1 MLRINED
8 AILKKIL
15 ITGAGSFVGT
25 SVQRHLEKW
34 PETYSVTAVGTK
46 DGEWKDIDFSSFD
59 TVYHVAGLAH
69 SDVGN
74 VSEET
79 KKKYYTVNC
88 DLAVDVANKAKAE
101 GVKQFIFMSSA
112 IVYGDSAPIGKEK
125 MIGQETPYQPANFYG
140 DSTVQAEKG
149 LLPLSSDTFKVV
161 ILRCPMIYGK
171 EGKGN
176 FPILEKMALKMPLFP
191 KVDNKRSMLYVGN
204 LAEFVRLMIEN
215 EESGIFWPCN
225 KEWSNTSELVK
236 MIAGCHGK
244 QVRLVPGFGWALK
257 LLSHV
262 TGYVNKAFGNLAYE
276 RGLGDYKQE
285 YRLYTLAQSIKET
298 EG

>member
-1 MLRINED
+1 MR
-8 AILKKIL
+8 KIL
-15 ITGAGSFVGT
+15 ITGAGSFVGI

-34 PETYSVTAVGTK
+34 PGKYRVEAVGTK
-46 DGEWKDIDFSSFD
+46 NGEWKEIDFSLFD

-79 KKKYYTVNC
+79 KKKYYAVNC
-88 DLAVDVANKAKAE
+88 DLAVDVAKKAKAE

-112 IVYGDSAPIGKEK
+112 IIYGDSAPIGKEK
-125 MIGQETPYQPANFYG
+125 MITSATPYQPANFYG
-140 DSTVQAEKG
+140 DSKVQAEKG
-149 LLPLSSDTFKVV
+149 LLPLSDDSFKVV

-176 FPILEKMALKMPLFP
+176 FPVLEKLAQKMPLFP
-191 KVDNKRSMLYVGN
+191 KVENKRSMLYVGN
-204 LAEFVRLMIEN
+204 LTEFVRLMIEN
-215 EESGIFWPCN
+215 EEEGVFWPCN
-225 KEWSNTSELVK
+225 REWSNTSELVK
-236 MIAGCHGK
+236 MIAECHGK
-244 QVRLVPGFGWALK
+244 KVRLIPAFGWALK
-257 LLSHV
+257 GMSHI

-276 RGLGDYKQE
+276 EGLGDYKTD

-298 EG
+298 EK